1 MAYIKKWDPP
11 MAMVYNNLAAW
22 KAICL
27 DIHQNILDAG
37 LVQTSTPGQLNI
49 SAVGAIP
56 AENTYA
62 GFIEYAF
69 GSGDPLQS
77 TLPVVM
83 KMEYGLGRAGLNSS
97 TSIGYQANKIIRL
110 RPTFIVGTA
119 EYLVQAMPQS
129 YGSTGSSN
137 ITQNIGKSFLF
148 YDEVG
153 GRFSLLYSVGGVIA
167 GSDPVQPGTYRG
179 AISNI
184 TFERTR
190 TSNVPDGRG
199 IIVLTNGL
207 TTAITTSNWQAG
219 AMYGE
224 NTTILSY
231 FLSPTE
237 QIGPYRD
244 YGIRPGLTNIH
255 YIGTDVQVHNIYAA
269 TPYIEPFTCIKS
281 YVHTQIPFEA
291 EFDVAVGPGDTRNFV
306 ALGNETGMFVDRLSG
321 NTVSLA
327 MEFE

>member
-11 MAMVYNNLAAW
+11 MAMVFNNLAAW

-37 LVQTSTPGQLNI
+37 LVQTSTPGQLDI

-56 AENTYA
+56 TTNTYA

-83 KMEYGLGRAGLNSS
+83 KMEYGLGTAGISNATSARASGKL
-97 TSIGYQANKIIRL
+97 IRL
-110 RPTFIVGTA
+110 RPTFIVGTV

-129 YGSTGSSN
+129 YHGTYEEEN
-137 ITQNIGKSFLF
+137 TQNIGKSFLF

-153 GRFSLLYSVGGVIA
+153 GRFSLFYSVGGVVA
-167 GSDPVQPGTYRG
+167 GANSTTVGTYRG

-190 TSNVPDGRG
+190 TSNAPDGRG

-207 TTAITTSNWQAG
+207 TTLNTTSNWQAG
-219 AMYGE
+219 AMYGL

-244 YGIRPGLTNIH
+244 YGIRPGLTNVH

-281 YVHTQIPFEA
+281 YVHTQIPFES
-291 EFDVAVGPGDTRNFV
+291 EFDVAVGPADTRNFV
-306 ALGNETGMFVDRLSG
+306 ALGNETGLFVDRLSG